1 MGVQIQGDTGNVIAT
16 KGTYSGNVTIG
27 GTLTYEDVTNV
38 DSIGII
44 TARTN
49 IYLGDSIIHNG
60 DANTKIRFPAADT
73 ISAETAG
80 SERLRIISDG
90 KVGINTITPATL
102 LQVVGSTGSTGSTG
116 GTLGVRQKG
125 DTSDDGITLTS
136 SHANSARFYK
146 DVGGALHI
154 YNTGGTDNQF
164 VLRNDGKLGIGTTN
178 PVSKLDLKGAILANG
193 SFFQKQAG
201 VTNGGQTLD
210 KTITFN
216 SQGVILVLISF
227 SLGKT
232 TTEFARNIYSLGLFT
247 PRNGGATW
255 TAIQQD
261 LNSSH
266 VGNFTISDAG
276 TTGALRVQK
285 SAGSDDRQCTFRIDV
300 LSTANTEFTVTDT

>member
-38 DSIGII
+38 DSIGVI

-49 IYLGDSIIHNG
+49 IYLGDSIFHNG
-60 DANTKIRFPAADT
+60 DANTRIRFPAADT

-80 SERLRIISDG
+80 SERLRILSDG

-102 LQVVGSTGSTGSTG
+102 LQVVGSTGSTGSSG
-116 GTLGVRQKG
+116 GTLGIRQKG
-125 DTSDDGITLTS
+125 DTSTDGITLTS

-146 DVGGALHI
+146 DVDGALHI
-154 YNTGGTDNQF
+154 YNTGGTNDQF

-178 PVSKLDLKGAILANG
+178 PVSNLDVKGAIVANG
-193 SFFQKQAG
+193 SYYERSYGVAG
-201 VTNGGQTLD
+201 SATID

-216 SQGVILVLISF
+216 SQGVILVLINL
-227 SLGKT
+227 SLGNT
-232 TTEFARNIYSLGLFT
+232 TTEFSRNIYSLGLFT
-247 PRNGGATW
+247 PRSNGVTW

-261 LNSSH
+261 LNSTH

-276 TTGALRVQK
+276 TAGALRVQK
-285 SAGSDDRQCTFRIDV
+285 SGGSDNRQCTFRIDV
-300 LSTANTEFTVTDT
+300 LSSANTEFTVTDT

>member
-38 DSIGII
+38 DSVGVV
-44 TARTN
+44 TARTDIN
-49 IYLGDSIIHNG
+49 LGDSIIHID

-102 LQVVGSTGSTGSTG
+102 LQVVGSTDSTGSTG

-125 DTSDDGITLTS
+125 DTSNDGITLTS

-146 DVGGALHI
+146 DVDGALHI
-154 YNTGGTDNQF
+154 YNTGGTNDQF

-178 PVSKLDLKGAILANG
+178 PVSDLDVKGSLIANG
-193 SFFQKQAG
+193 SYYEESYGVAG
-201 VTNGGQTLD
+201 SATFD

-216 SQGVILVLISF
+216 ARGVFLMLISL

-232 TTEFARNIYSLGLFT
+232 TTEFSRNIYSLGLFT
-247 PRNGGATW
+247 PRSNGATW

-276 TTGALRVQK
+276 TVGALRVEK
-285 SAGSDDRQCTFRIDV
+285 SSGSDNRQCAFRIDV
-300 LSTANTEFTVTDT
+300 LSTANTEITVTDT